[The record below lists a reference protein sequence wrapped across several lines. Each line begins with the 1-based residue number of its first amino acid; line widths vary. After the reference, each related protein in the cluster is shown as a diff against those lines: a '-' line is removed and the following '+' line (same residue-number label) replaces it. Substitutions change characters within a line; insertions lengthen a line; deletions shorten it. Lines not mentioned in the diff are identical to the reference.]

1 MHSCSFLNST
11 IASFYFL
18 SPERLFFFKEVK
30 PSHVC
35 KMIKLLKFQNL
46 LPPLRPPKT
55 RSKIT
60 TAIAFCRRKDAGSI
74 VLANLKK
81 SSLKKISS
89 SFWNLILY
97 HVMHLMF
104 YWTSIVNEL
113 RSPTQ
118 NASAA
123 DGYHGEI
130 GTSIVVFWLAISYT
144 CSIFAWYL
152 HPAKE
157 SEPCSFLAFMRSRFL
172 KPLAA
177 YNFDYDR
184 NKNYCNLKY
193 FPSFS
198 FFSLY
203 FSFNWAA

>member
-1 MHSCSFLNST
+1 
-11 IASFYFL
+11 
-18 SPERLFFFKEVK
+18 
-30 PSHVC
+30 
-35 KMIKLLKFQNL
+35 
-46 LPPLRPPKT
+46 
-55 RSKIT
+55 
-60 TAIAFCRRKDAGSI
+60 
-74 VLANLKK
+74 
-81 SSLKKISS
+81 
-89 SFWNLILY
+89 
-97 HVMHLMF
+97 MF

-157 SEPCSFLAFMRSRFL
+157 SEPSSFLAFMRSRFL

-184 NKNYCNLKY
+184 NKNYCNLQSNQVKR
-193 FPSFS
+193 SRR
-198 FFSLY
+198 
-203 FSFNWAA
+203 